1 MQTHYRSNSHSKQLN
16 INVRGPNEP
25 SDKEASSIACC
36 NWRYLPRLLCKF
48 LSVSF
53 VLKTIC
59 LILISFFTTSF
70 IYERTYTWQCTT
82 LANVLRPVSRKTC
95 TLSYNSDWVT
105 PSNTTVTTLAG
116 NSSSVASKGP
126 LQNFDSELHAGERPY
141 RIGLLMLYDQA
152 WSVHEK
158 ALVSRIVRNRESYCR
173 RHGYTLITSIS
184 EEEALLASR
193 TLAAPDNTAKR
204 PPAWYKLL
212 AMLRHLSTSQY
223 DYLLYMDMDAII
235 MNPDVTL
242 EGIISLSQPHQD
254 FIMTTDWSGINT
266 GIWLAKNTEFTKW
279 FLSTAWN
286 QKQLVPKYSLDGTPH
301 PFEYEQRAFHF
312 LLHTHAWYRRGLP
325 SYRGNSSALR
335 HHFKVLP
342 QCMLNSY
349 VMHPLELRGD
359 REVSQYVPSDFLVHL
374 AGKKGRAKS
383 DLLNY
388 FLDVAEQQR
397 IP

>member
-1 MQTHYRSNSHSKQLN
+1 
-16 INVRGPNEP
+16 
-25 SDKEASSIACC
+25 
-36 NWRYLPRLLCKF
+36 
-48 LSVSF
+48 
-53 VLKTIC
+53 
-59 LILISFFTTSF
+59 
-70 IYERTYTWQCTT
+70 
-82 LANVLRPVSRKTC
+82 
-95 TLSYNSDWVT
+95 
-105 PSNTTVTTLAG
+105 
-116 NSSSVASKGP
+116 
-126 LQNFDSELHAGERPY
+126 
-141 RIGLLMLYDQA
+141 
-152 WSVHEK
+152 
-158 ALVSRIVRNRESYCR
+158 
-173 RHGYTLITSIS
+173 
-184 EEEALLASR
+184 
-193 TLAAPDNTAKR
+193 
-204 PPAWYKLL
+204 
-212 AMLRHLSTSQY
+212 
-223 DYLLYMDMDAII
+223 MDMDAII
-235 MNPDVTL
+235 MNLDVTL

-342 QCMLNSY
+342 QCALNSY